1 MASVKGVPVRRFL
14 VALIAAALA
23 IIAASP
29 AKAITNGEPDRGRHP
44 YVGLAVFESAP
55 GQPAWR
61 CSGSLLSPTV
71 FLTAGHC
78 TDGAVAARVWF
89 AEDVQSNTEYPF
101 GGATSYEGRPYT
113 NPDFCIGCGSGLP
126 GFAYRDVGIIVLTE
140 PVPTSVVDD
149 YAELPSAD
157 LVDTLSKK
165 AAVTVVGY
173 GVQERVVGGG
183 PPVWAGLRIRLMAPA
198 RLVSGS
204 FTHSEEFIRVTAS
217 PGQGGG
223 TCFGDSGGPVL
234 RGSSDTVLAVN
245 SYVTNSNCAGV
256 TYASRVDIPEV
267 LAWINSFL

>member
-1 MASVKGVPVRRFL
+1 
-14 VALIAAALA
+14 
-23 IIAASP
+23 
-29 AKAITNGEPDRGRHP
+29 
-44 YVGLAVFESAP
+44 
-55 GQPAWR
+55 
-61 CSGSLLSPTV
+61 
-71 FLTAGHC
+71 
-78 TDGAVAARVWF
+78 
-89 AEDVQSNTEYPF
+89 
-101 GGATSYEGRPYT
+101 
-113 NPDFCIGCGSGLP
+113 
-126 GFAYRDVGIIVLTE
+126 
-140 PVPTSVVDD
+140 VVND

-267 LAWINSFL
+267 LAWIISFL